1 MVNDKMVNIMKK
13 LYIQPASNVQTMS
26 FANTICV
33 GSVHGNGGLQ
43 YGGGYTPNPSPGS
56 QTPM

>member
-43 YGGGYTPNPSPGS
+43 YGGGYTPGGSGS